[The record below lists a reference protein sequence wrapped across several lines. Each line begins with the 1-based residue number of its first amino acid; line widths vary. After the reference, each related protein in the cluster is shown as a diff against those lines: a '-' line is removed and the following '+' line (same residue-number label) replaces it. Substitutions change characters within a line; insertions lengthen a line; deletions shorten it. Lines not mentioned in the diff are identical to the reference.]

1 MIKKAFPVL
10 GLSIFASMLGVGIVA
25 PLLPLYAEKM
35 GATGIWIGMI
45 FAGFSISRTVVMPI
59 AGRISDRKGR
69 KIFLAAGLLL
79 YAIISLGYIWASDV
93 VQLTLV
99 RFVQGIAA
107 GMVIPIAQAYVG
119 DLSPEEEEGKWQGY
133 FNAAFFSGFGFG
145 PLMGGALTDHF
156 GMELAFVAM
165 GGLNMLSFV
174 LVMFFLPEPQ
184 SKLTTAHMTPSFKK
198 MRASNVIK
206 GLLGYRLAF
215 SIGRGTFAGFLPIF
229 AGMYIGLT
237 ATQIGILIASNILVM
252 SLLQPLGGVLADR
265 FSRMV
270 LVIAGSLAN
279 IAFLALIP
287 WGRNFFELLAI
298 CLAGSLGGSISM
310 PAASAMIVEEGRRFG
325 MGSTMAVFGMV
336 FSLGMGIGPLLGGII
351 VDTFNIRAVF
361 YFGACM
367 GIIGTAVL
375 ALHARA
381 TRVSRPQ
388 WGLDAPPSLQEN
400 SQRKS
405 PHQGKRR
412 ML

>member
-35 GATGIWIGMI
+35 GASGVWIGMI

-59 AGRISDRKGR
+59 AGRLSDSRGR
-69 KIFLAAGLLL
+69 KLFLGTGLII

-93 VQLTLV
+93 YQLTLV

-107 GMVIPIAQAYVG
+107 GLVIPIAQAYVG
-119 DLSPEEEEGKWQGY
+119 DLSPKNEEGRWQGY

-156 GMELAFVAM
+156 GMELAFIAM
-165 GGLNMLSFV
+165 GALNMLSFL
-174 LVMFFLPEPQ
+174 LVIFFLPEPPE
-184 SKLTTAHMTPSFKK
+184 KLRKGHITPSFRK
-198 MRASNVIK
+198 MRTSNVLK
-206 GLLGYRLAF
+206 GLLGFRLAF

-229 AGMYIGLT
+229 AGMYLGLT

-252 SLLQPLGGVLADR
+252 SLLQPVGGALADR
-265 FSRMV
+265 LNRML
-270 LVIAGSLAN
+270 LVIGGSLAN
-279 IAFLALIP
+279 IAFLTLIP
-287 WGRNFFELLAI
+287 WGRTFFELLAI
-298 CLAGSLGGSISM
+298 CLIGSLGGSISI

-351 VDTFNIRAVF
+351 VDSLNIRAVF

-367 GIIGTAVL
+367 GIIGTIILVVYVR
-375 ALHARA
+375 ARQKK
-381 TRVSRPQ
+381 RV
-388 WGLDAPPSLQEN
+388 
-400 SQRKS
+400 
-405 PHQGKRR
+405 
-412 ML
+412 

>member
-35 GATGIWIGMI
+35 GASGVWIGMI

-59 AGRISDRKGR
+59 AGRLSDSRGR
-69 KIFLAAGLLL
+69 KLFLGAGLII

-93 VQLTLV
+93 YQLTLV

-107 GMVIPIAQAYVG
+107 GLVIPIAQAYVG
-119 DLSPEEEEGKWQGY
+119 DLSPKNEEGRWQGY

-156 GMELAFVAM
+156 GMELAFIAM
-165 GGLNMLSFV
+165 GALNMLSFL
-174 LVMFFLPEPQ
+174 LVIFFLPEPPE
-184 SKLTTAHMTPSFKK
+184 KLRKGQITPSFRK
-198 MRASNVIK
+198 MRTSNVLK
-206 GLLGYRLAF
+206 GLLGFRLAF
-215 SIGRGTFAGFLPIF
+215 SMGRGTFAGFLPIF
-229 AGMYIGLT
+229 AGMYLGLT

-252 SLLQPLGGVLADR
+252 SLLQPVGGALADR
-265 FSRMV
+265 LNRML
-270 LVIAGSLAN
+270 LVIGGSLAN
-279 IAFLALIP
+279 IAFLTLIP
-287 WGRNFFELLAI
+287 WGRTFFELLAI
-298 CLAGSLGGSISM
+298 CLIGSLGGSISI

-351 VDTFNIRAVF
+351 VDSLNIRAVF

-367 GIIGTAVL
+367 GIIGTIILVVYV
-375 ALHARA
+375 RA
-381 TRVSRPQ
+381 QQMKRV
-388 WGLDAPPSLQEN
+388 
-400 SQRKS
+400 
-405 PHQGKRR
+405 
-412 ML
+412 